1 MPKYIDDFNPGE
13 TFDGASRTIT
23 ETDIV
28 QFTGL
33 SWDTNPV
40 HTDAIISAQGP
51 FGARIAHG
59 ALTLAAVTGLSAK
72 SGQFDGT
79 AIAFLGID
87 EWRFHAPVLIG
98 DTIRLRWVVLQA
110 QRSSSKPDR
119 GVLSRRMEVWNQR
132 AELVQSGIF
141 VTMMRAR
148 PAAS

>member
-1 MPKYIDDFNPGE
+1 MPKYIEDFTPGE

-23 ETDIV
+23 EADIV

-40 HTDAIISAQGP
+40 HTDAVVAAQGP

-72 SGQFDGT
+72 SGQLDGT

-87 EWRFHAPVLIG
+87 EWRFHGPVLIG
-98 DTIRLRWVVLQA
+98 DTIRLRWVVLKA
-110 QRSSSKPDR
+110 QRSASKPDR
-119 GVLSRRMEVWNQR
+119 GMLSRRMEVWNQR
-132 AELVQSGIF
+132 GELVQSGIF
-141 VTMMRAR
+141 TTMVRAR
-148 PAAS
+148 PTTA